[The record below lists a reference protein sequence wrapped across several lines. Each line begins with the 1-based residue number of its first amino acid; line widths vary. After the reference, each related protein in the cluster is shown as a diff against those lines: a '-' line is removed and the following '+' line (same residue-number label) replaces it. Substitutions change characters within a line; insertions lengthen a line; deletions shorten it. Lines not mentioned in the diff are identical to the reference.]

1 MARQVTLRL
10 SSVEQLFMSR
20 NRKVASQSSRQYHEL
35 PFFLASTVLRAFLY
49 LTLAAFFFPY
59 Q

>member
-20 NRKVASQSSRQYHEL
+20 NRKVASQSSQWGK
-35 PFFLASTVLRAFLY
+35 AGVAFLV
-49 LTLAAFFFPY
+49 LAAAGFIIASAV
-59 Q
+59 